1 MKKHLNDEQYKDENI
16 KSSNAQHLGS
26 APLSEFILNVLCQGS
41 LHPVADVAYVHGG
54 SCRTWL
60 RPTVH

>member
-1 MKKHLNDEQYKDENI
+1 MTKHLNDEEYKDENI
-16 KSSNAQHLGS
+16 KSSNAQQLGS
-26 APLSEFILNVLCQGS
+26 APLSEFILNVLCRGS
-41 LHPVADVAYVHGG
+41 LLPVAGVAYVHGG